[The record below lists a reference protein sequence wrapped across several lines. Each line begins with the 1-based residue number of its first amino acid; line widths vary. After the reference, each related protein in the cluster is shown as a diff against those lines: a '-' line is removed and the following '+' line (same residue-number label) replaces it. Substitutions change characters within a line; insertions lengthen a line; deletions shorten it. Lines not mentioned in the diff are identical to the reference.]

1 MIHKE
6 YGDFE
11 YDKIQSVEHKYIVTV
26 DAKNKENVEEYVL
39 IIKDNKEYKF
49 KNFINMN
56 YEEFSNFLN
65 KIIKEFDNFDEEE
78 QFKALEEMSEDIKIA
93 YIKIIVNMTFFDD
106 QDIDERELAEI
117 LLLLSRITNDKETRF
132 KIRSYMSEL
141 SLENMESVQE
151 LVSLLKNE
159 VQSSHIKSLMFSLV
173 KDLINVYYSSKKIR
187 LKNFNF

>member
-1 MIHKE
+1 
-6 YGDFE
+6 
-11 YDKIQSVEHKYIVTV
+11 
-26 DAKNKENVEEYVL
+26 
-39 IIKDNKEYKF
+39 
-49 KNFINMN
+49 MN

-141 SLENMESVQE
+141 SLENMESV
-151 LVSLLKNE
+151 
-159 VQSSHIKSLMFSLV
+159 
-173 KDLINVYYSSKKIR
+173 
-187 LKNFNF
+187 